1 MNQNPR
7 EPLLLPS
14 LSIQLKDREK
24 GSGSALLSDA
34 DRISANLQPRQLIKD
49 IGDKVWPEW
58 QRSPGSPRRAAR
70 QIPAV
75 SAAGRRTEGWR
86 GREALPEDT
95 AAGDLLLPKPSP

>member
-49 IGDKVWPEW
+49 IGT
-58 QRSPGSPRRAAR
+58 RCGLNGS
-70 QIPAV
+70 
-75 SAAGRRTEGWR
+75 
-86 GREALPEDT
+86 EAL
-95 AAGDLLLPKPSP
+95 GLPDVLQDKSPL